1 MDAADWVV
9 LALIAC
15 IGAGALVI
23 NWMTAPK
30 K

>member
-9 LALIAC
+9 LALIAR
-15 IGAGALVI
+15 IGTGALVI
-23 NWMTAPK
+23 NWTTAPK